1 MDNEEKLGDHR
12 LQTFVLCSLI
22 LEGQLGVSVQNVEP
36 NTHFVTIGKVE
47 YDDSHFVT
55 IGKVE
60 YDDSHFVT
68 IGKVEYD
75 DSDSVET

>member
-47 YDDSHFVT
+47 YDGNDS
-55 IGKVE
+55 I
-60 YDDSHFVT
+60 
-68 IGKVEYD
+68 
-75 DSDSVET
+75 ET